1 MEQNLTMVDADE
13 NCRLLPEFHNS
24 FIDEDGYDLSF
35 MERAF
40 EAVQWLAEIKLYFD
54 VYEVPEDKKVILA
67 ASCLKK
73 AACEW
78 LLVQMKMNEDFL
90 KLSHPYLGFEVDK
103 FLCHLKPGQTMKSYQ
118 REFSAFLFFTLPD
131 SVEIVTIARYLS
143 GIEQTMREEIIA
155 AKPKSLAS
163 VFTISQDVYK
173 RHLHKRDYTDDC
185 ISNLNYVSHRPTL
198 KKNYRNASGVYE
210 NKAPELVMSVVNTK
224 HACDLLVDFAFT
236 TEVFIT
242 TIIDNIDIKIR
253 TFQVDNSRTAEIFKN
268 NYWCY

>member
-90 KLSHPYLGFEVDK
+90 KLSWSVFEARFKDDFVPKGHPYLGFEVDK

-155 AKPKSLAS
+155 AKLKSLAS

-198 KKNYRNASGVYE
+198 KKNYRNGKHMVSKGCKKFVTQKFNWEKSNNSFDSG
-210 NKAPELVMSVVNTK
+210 NPSSNWCNVN
-224 HACDLLVDFAFT
+224 
-236 TEVFIT
+236 
-242 TIIDNIDIKIR
+242 
-253 TFQVDNSRTAEIFKN
+253 NSKLPT
-268 NYWCY
+268 

>member
-90 KLSHPYLGFEVDK
+90 KLSW
-103 FLCHLKPGQTMKSYQ
+103 
-118 REFSAFLFFTLPD
+118 
-131 SVEIVTIARYLS
+131 
-143 GIEQTMREEIIA
+143 
-155 AKPKSLAS
+155 S
-163 VFTISQDVYK
+163 VFE
-173 RHLHKRDYTDDC
+173 
-185 ISNLNYVSHRPTL
+185 
-198 KKNYRNASGVYE
+198 AS
-210 NKAPELVMSVVNTK
+210 L
-224 HACDLLVDFAFT
+224 
-236 TEVFIT
+236 IQ
-242 TIIDNIDIKIR
+242 R
-253 TFQVDNSRTAEIFKN
+253 
-268 NYWCY
+268 